1 MFSKLSLMVHSK
13 AIEEKKKQTQDA
25 VKRKVV
31 FQDDVFHQM
40 QEDFLISFVQKVN
53 R

>member
-13 AIEEKKKQTQDA
+13 AIEEKKQTQDA